1 MSALSENITIKQPI
15 RRLEIQIS
23 NFNVAIP
30 HHVDLLKRHKNNIKK
45 VSMCTNF
52 FMFFTFKTFSYVY
65 VNELY
70 LCSIKTNMI
79 GNGCGKNILMY
90 LVSLNN

>member
-45 VSMCTNF
+45 VS
-52 FMFFTFKTFSYVY
+52 
-65 VNELY
+65 
-70 LCSIKTNMI
+70 I
-79 GNGCGKNILMY
+79 
-90 LVSLNN
+90 